1 MYESS
6 YKKELRILIEILR
19 REKQPKLVLK
29 RGVLK
34 GSRLNEP
41 WVFL

>member
-1 MYESS
+1 MLRNE
-6 YKKELRILIEILR
+6 KE
-19 REKQPKLVLK
+19 PKLALK

-41 WVFL
+41 QVFFKAH